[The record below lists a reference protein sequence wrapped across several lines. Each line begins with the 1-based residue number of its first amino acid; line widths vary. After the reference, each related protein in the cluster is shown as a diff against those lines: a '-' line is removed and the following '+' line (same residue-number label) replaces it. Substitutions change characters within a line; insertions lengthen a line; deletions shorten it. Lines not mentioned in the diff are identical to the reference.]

1 MKSSFE
7 NQLRH
12 NRLMEKI
19 RVTFNSYLIKYQQ
32 IKEEL

>member
-12 NRLMEKI
+12 NRLMKKI
-19 RVTFNSYLIKYQQ
+19 NSYLIKYQQ